1 MSERGKQVCFCFET
15 RLTVSSAFK
24 ADISIDKFPD
34 HGQLDLQDFSTQI
47 AWWSSYRQECKTHGA
62 TVGANRYVP
71 PCLAEHIAGKML
83 VLIFLT
89 VKVHFF
95 FCLCRTSKRLDSAAS
110 RQRRSWAFQFFVP
123 DIDQGGIVSILFV
136 VAARNATGAVLSLQ
150 YNPGCRSRVTR
161 PYLCLV
167 A

>member
-47 AWWSSYRQECKTHGA
+47 AWWSSYRQECKTHGV

-95 FCLCRTSKRLDSAAS
+95 FVCAGLPKGWTVPRVGSVDRGHFNSLFPTLTKAELFRFFLLWLRGMQPEQFYHCNIILAA
-110 RQRRSWAFQFFVP
+110 
-123 DIDQGGIVSILFV
+123 
-136 VAARNATGAVLSLQ
+136 GAVSHGHI
-150 YNPGCRSRVTR
+150 PV
-161 PYLCLV
+161 
-167 A
+167 